1 MYSGTTLRHGSG
13 NVVGAHQKI
22 DKVARRHLASL
33 MKYGVDFPGI
43 REILHFEGKN
53 GPDGIKRKSPARDE
67 PWHYIDPANS
77 ADQMLLEMIEDHRA
91 NLITALADDNIERA
105 AFEAAWM
112 AHAIVDGLTPA
123 HHYPLE
129 AKLEQ
134 LREGKG
140 LETRT
145 SVKEKLVLPGNTPRS
160 RIKNNWEFWGA
171 KGIMTTHVLFEIGIA
186 TAIAPLK
193 LDEAKPNA
201 NERIRVE
208 NEGFTPFFLE
218 VLAKIHGMKL
228 YEDFHKH
235 GWNRRLARKAKHEL
249 APLIIKAVT
258 LAWYDAALHAQR
270 RKERR
275 ER

>member
-22 DKVARRHLASL
+22 DRVARRHLAKL
-33 MKYGVDFPGI
+33 VDGKLPFPTT
-43 REILHFEGKN
+43 RQILHFEGKN

-67 PWHYIDPANS
+67 PWHYIDPTNG
-77 ADQMLLEMIEDHRA
+77 ADKGLIEMIEDHRA
-91 NLITALADDNIERA
+91 NLITALADDNPERA

-129 AKLEQ
+129 AKLEE

-145 SVKEKLVLPGNTPRS
+145 TVKEKLVMPGSTNRMK
-160 RIKNNWEFWGA
+160 IKNNWEFWGA

-193 LDEAKPNA
+193 LDNARPNG

-208 NEGFTPFFLE
+208 NEGIVPYFQE
-218 VLAKIHGMKL
+218 VLAQVHGMKL
-228 YEDFHKH
+228 YEGFHKH
-235 GWNRRLARKAKHEL
+235 GWTRRLARKSRHEL
-249 APLIIKAVT
+249 APLIIKTVT
-258 LAWYDAALHAQR
+258 LAWYDDSLHAIR
-270 RKERR
+270 RR
-275 ER
+275 ERRDR